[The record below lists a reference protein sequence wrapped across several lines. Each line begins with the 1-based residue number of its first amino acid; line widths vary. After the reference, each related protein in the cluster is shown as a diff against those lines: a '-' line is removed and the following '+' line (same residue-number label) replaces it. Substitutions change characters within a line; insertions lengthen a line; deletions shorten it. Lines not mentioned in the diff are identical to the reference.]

1 MKTCTKKAVSI
12 LAAISCLFSGSAVGF
27 TQGSLPELHLIAA
40 AAAYQE
46 DGLQLDYQV
55 LSDGTIEITK
65 FIQSDT
71 TDITLPAAIDGVKVT
86 SIGEAA
92 FKSCE
97 EITSI
102 TIPDGVTTIKES
114 AFDDCEA
121 LKSIVIPD
129 SVTTIGGWAFSRCKS
144 LLSVAIPEHV
154 VTIENGTFI
163 HCNSL
168 TSVTIPDSV
177 ASIGIYAF
185 NTCRSL
191 TSVTIPAGTTLVDVG
206 AFSNCDKLEEV
217 AVAPDNSHYISV
229 DGVLFNKD
237 MTELLCYPMGKQ
249 GITYDIPDSVV
260 TIRKEAFYNR
270 NLTSINI
277 PDSVTTIEECAFQY
291 CSSLES
297 ITVPKSVKTIGTWTF
312 RDCTSLRSVTIS
324 EGVTTVEG
332 YAFYNCSSLTDIT
345 IPASVTSI
353 GVQSFQNC
361 NSLTDITIKN
371 KSCKI
376 DDLQTVP
383 STTITIHGYTGSTAE
398 TYANN
403 RNEKFVPLDTE
414 TPQMGDPNGDDVVSV
429 EDAVLTLTVYA
440 QKSAGLTVDC
450 SEAQLAA
457 ADIDGDGNIS
467 VEDAVAILTYYA
479 KQSAGLNPT
488 WN

>member
-1 MKTCTKKAVSI
+1 MKKCTKKAVSI
-12 LAAISCLFSGSAVGF
+12 LAAISCLFSGSVVGF

-65 FIQSDT
+65 FIQSDA
-71 TDITLPAAIDGVKVT
+71 TDITLPAVIDGVEVT
-86 SIGEAA
+86 SIGEDA
-92 FKSCE
+92 FKGCK

-102 TIPDGVTTIKES
+102 TIPDGVTTIKEW
-114 AFDDCEA
+114 AFADCEA

-129 SVTTIGGWAFSRCKS
+129 SVTTIEGWAFSRCKA
-144 LLSVAIPEHV
+144 LLSVVIPSRLT
-154 VTIENGTFI
+154 TIENGTFI
-163 HCNSL
+163 YCKAL

-185 NTCRSL
+185 NDCSSL
-191 TSVTIPAGTTLVDVG
+191 TSVIIPAGTTSVDVG
-206 AFSNCDKLEEV
+206 AFSYCDKLTEI
-217 AVAPDNSHYISV
+217 AVASDSPYYTSV

-237 MTELLCYPMGKQ
+237 MTELVCYPKGKQ
-249 GITYDIPDSVV
+249 ETTYEIPDSVI
-260 TIRKEAFYNR
+260 TIKKEAFINC
-270 NLTSINI
+270 NLTSIGI
-277 PDSVTTIEECAFQY
+277 PNSVTTIEECAFQ
-291 CSSLES
+291 CCTSLES
-297 ITVPKSVKTIGTWTF
+297 ITIPKSVKKVDDWMF
-312 RDCTSLRSVTIS
+312 RNCTSLKSVTIS

-353 GVQSFQNC
+353 GVQAFQNC
-361 NSLTDITIKN
+361 TSLTDITIKN
-371 KSCKI
+371 GSCKI

-383 STTITIHGYTGSTAE
+383 STTITIHGYAGSTAE
-398 TYANN
+398 TYANH
-403 RNEKFVPLDTE
+403 RNEKFVPLSVE
-414 TPQMGDPNGDDVVSV
+414 TQQMGDPNGDGVVSV
-429 EDAVLTLTVYA
+429 EDAVLTLTIYA

-467 VEDAVAILTYYA
+467 VEDAIAILTYYA

-488 WN
+488 WD